1 MQKIVFPAVLGLWLP
16 IGLAVAQTSSQ
27 SENPLFLGDVIK
39 TMSQQEISQMQD
51 TGSLSID
58 MDISIQAAIDDA
70 IAQGVIGA
78 DDADD
83 ADDAAATLSLVSAN
97 AEFFNFDILDA
108 IGSVI
113 EDGTFS
119 MDQVRQTLEGFNNL
133 SDEGKALVGDRQF
146 DVADT
151 SDGSL
156 FNQLSDAD
164 KSIVLNSMPVVG
176 APTQ

>member
-27 SENPLFLGDVIK
+27 SENPLFLNDVIK

-70 IAQGVIGA
+70 IAQGVIG
-78 DDADD
+78 ADD

>member
-83 ADDAAATLSLVSAN
+83 AAATLSLVSAN

-133 SDEGKALVGDRQF
+133 SDEGKTLVGDRQF

>member
-83 ADDAAATLSLVSAN
+83 AAATLSLVSAN

-151 SDGSL
+151 LDGSL

-176 APTQ
+176 ASTQ

>member
-51 TGSLSID
+51 AGSLSID

-70 IAQGVIGA
+70 IAQGVIG
-78 DDADD
+78 ADD

-146 DVADT
+146 DGADT

>member
-70 IAQGVIGA
+70 IAQGVIG
-78 DDADD
+78 ADD

>member
-83 ADDAAATLSLVSAN
+83 AAATLSLVSAN
-97 AEFFNFDILDA
+97 AEFFIFDILDA

>member
-83 ADDAAATLSLVSAN
+83 AAATLSLVSAN

-133 SDEGKALVGDRQF
+133 SDEGKALAGDRQF

-151 SDGSL
+151 LDGSL

-176 APTQ
+176 ASTQ

>member
-16 IGLAVAQTSSQ
+16 KGLAVAQTSSQ

-70 IAQGVIGA
+70 IAQGVIG
-78 DDADD
+78 ADD

>member
-83 ADDAAATLSLVSAN
+83 AAATLSLVSAN

-133 SDEGKALVGDRQF
+133 SDEGKTLVGDRQF

-164 KSIVLNSMPVVG
+164 KSFVLNSMPVVG